1 MTALTEAAAA
11 EAGIKTIEWHA
22 VLREPGA
29 YFESQHAQLSR
40 HSYADAAHMF
50 SEVMKKGV
58 LFMPE
63 PHFFPGAAPYWFFL
77 FDYAPFLRTFAA
89 PGRRLFLH
97 DYADRTPY
105 PGWRLIEDRKSTRL
119 NSSH

>member
-1 MTALTEAAAA
+1 
-11 EAGIKTIEWHA
+11 
-22 VLREPGA
+22 
-29 YFESQHAQLSR
+29 
-40 HSYADAAHMF
+40 MF
-50 SEVMKKGV
+50 REVMKKGV

-89 PGRRLFLH
+89 PGRRLFLP

-105 PGWRLIEDRKSTRL
+105 PGWRVIYRL
-119 NSSH
+119 ARQSVVQGKGVSVSVDFGGRRLVTKTLLLSSCIR